1 MRSPATP
8 VTPASTPVVNSPVT
22 AQAHAAAVSSNGK
35 ATSARKKRSGPK
47 EMSKGQIQQVAYDLE
62 AVGRM
67 GVKHEGAFRM
77 VNPVGPGI
85 KRHSPRTTL
94 FGRNMFVVVH
104 RYPCTHA
111 QASTAT
117 EE

>member
-8 VTPASTPVVNSPVT
+8 VAPASTVVNSPVT

-62 AVGRM
+62 AVDRM
-67 GVKHEGAFRM
+67 ASNTR
-77 VNPVGPGI
+77 
-85 KRHSPRTTL
+85 
-94 FGRNMFVVVH
+94 VH
-104 RYPCTHA
+104 F
-111 QASTAT
+111 
-117 EE
+117 EW